1 MAEFDSSEKLPT
13 TAFAIDPALLALS
26 NIAEVPSPS
35 LEPARAPAA
44 LPPSSVTATRPELD
58 PTRDAT
64 GLINASRE
72 EYATQ
77 LYVSHLSLSL
87 RPKLMRIHFRL
98 TIKRKAP
105 LQDLAES

>member
-13 TAFAIDPALLALS
+13 TACAIDPALLTLS
-26 NIAEVPSPS
+26 NNTQVPSPS

-44 LPPSSVTATRPELD
+44 LPPSSVIATRPELD

-72 EYATQ
+72 EYATK
-77 LYVSHLSLSL
+77 LYVISAFSLS
-87 RPKLMRIHFRL
+87 K
-98 TIKRKAP
+98 T
-105 LQDLAES
+105 